1 MAMITSGP
9 QNPRPGTLKRAGE
22 VASAVGIGVQTLHY
36 YERIGLLPKPRR
48 SAANYRLYAP
58 EVVRRVQF
66 IRKAQLL
73 GFKLAEIKQILEMKS
88 HGHPPCHQVVE
99 LGEKHLREVDKR
111 LAGLKDY
118 RSAVAKS
125 LSTWREQDSPKRRC
139 AGEFCDLIEQ
149 FPDPAIYFTKPFDPL
164 PD

>member
-1 MAMITSGP
+1 MITSRRLGSR
-9 QNPRPGTLKRAGE
+9 PRTLTRAGE

-36 YERIGLLPKPRR
+36 YERIGLLPKPQR
-48 SAANYRLYAP
+48 SSANYRLYAP
-58 EVVRRVQF
+58 EIVRRVQF
-66 IRKAQLL
+66 IRKAQIL

-99 LGEKHLREVDKR
+99 LGEKHLQEVDKR

-125 LSTWREQDSPKRRC
+125 LNAWRKQDSPKRRC
-139 AGEFCDLIEQ
+139 AGEFCDLIEE